1 MNSSYSK
8 NNIAWVNGCLI
19 ALNVLYFLLIE
30 IKGSSEDTRTMI
42 RYGAL
47 YVPMVIWKNITD

>member
-47 YVPMVIWKNITD
+47 YVPMEMQDITD